1 MGGNMESTIPIIR
14 LNGGEEITPRVPIND
29 ARVKNWKHSS
39 ECDPV
44 GGTLLAGAVLK
55 IVEVSKQP
63 GAMWVRVQIPGRSPA
78 AFLKIAGEEYA
89 NAFQSA
95 SSQQPSAAKA
105 DLTYNIVSERLTGVI
120 DSKRIDVSA
129 GSGGR
134 AGSKVDGAVNWRL
147 QNNPLAT
154 HVGGKRSAG
163 THNFGP
169 IPMGR
174 YTLQPHETRTNWI
187 RLLPDKKNVM
197 HERAGFAIHG
207 QGQTGSHGCIVPSDF
222 NVILQLMAVLKTRAA
237 RGASLPTLD
246 VVAIGSDPDL
256 KFRTV

>member
-1 MGGNMESTIPIIR
+1 MNSTIPIIQ

-29 ARVKNWKHSS
+29 SRIANWKYRS
-39 ECDPV
+39 ECDQI
-44 GGTLLAGAVLK
+44 GGTLLAGAILK
-55 IVEVSKQP
+55 VVEVSKQP

-78 AFLKIAGEEYA
+78 AFLKIAGEEYSS
-89 NAFQSA
+89 AFQSA
-95 SSQQPSAAKA
+95 LPQQTGNVKA

-120 DSKRIDVSA
+120 DGIRIDVSA

-154 HVGGKRSAG
+154 HIGGKRSAG

-174 YTLQPHETRTNWI
+174 YTLKPHETRKNWI
-187 RLLPDKKNVM
+187 RLHPDKENIM
-197 HERAGFAIHG
+197 HQRAGFAIHG
-207 QGQTGSHGCIVPSDF
+207 QGQTGSHGCIVPSKFD
-222 NVILQLMAVLKTRAA
+222 VILQLMTILEARAS
-237 RGASLPTLD
+237 RGVSPPTLD
-246 VVAIGSDPDL
+246 VIAIGSDPDL
-256 KFRTV
+256 KFRAV